1 MSAISEPVAAT
12 SGAPRR
18 QRLGATLEVLRAVAS
33 RPAGA
38 AGLALTLL
46 IAIVAIFAPLFAPG
60 DPFALTSPAL
70 LTPSAAHPLGTD
82 NLGREMF
89 RAVVNGVRTS
99 MTVVLWVT
107 VISGVIGVAVG
118 AIAGYAGGYVER
130 SLMRLTEY
138 FQSIP
143 PFFLALLALALLGR
157 TLQNLILVLGLTS
170 WTLLARV
177 VRADALSLRSREY
190 VQAARSFG
198 ASAPRILLRHVV
210 PNLLPSALVVISL
223 NASRVILVE
232 ASLAYL
238 GLGDPNQ
245 MSLGF
250 LINNAQQ
257 FLQQAWWLSVFP
269 GVAILLAV
277 LGINLLADSLNDVL
291 DPLVRPGLGET
302 RTAGT

>member
-1 MSAISEPVAAT
+1 MSAITDPLGVA
-12 SGAPRR
+12 SGAQQR
-18 QRLGATLEVLRAVAS
+18 QRFGATLETLRAVAS

-38 AGLALTLL
+38 VGLALTLL
-46 IAIVAIFAPLFAPG
+46 IAFVAIFAPLIAPG

-70 LTPSAAHPLGTD
+70 LPPSAAHPFGTD

-89 RAVVNGVRTS
+89 RAVTNGVRTS

-118 AIAGYAGGYVER
+118 AIAGYAGGFVER
-130 SLMRLTEY
+130 SLMRVTEY

-232 ASLAYL
+232 AGLAYL
-238 GLGDPNQ
+238 GLGDPNR

-269 GVAILLAV
+269 GVGILLAV

>member
-1 MSAISEPVAAT
+1 M
-12 SGAPRR
+12 SGAPEHRG
-18 QRLGATLEVLRAVAS
+18 LGATLDVLRAVAS

-38 AGLALTLL
+38 IGLALTML
-46 IAIVAIFAPLFAPG
+46 IAIVAIFAPLIARG
-60 DPFALTSPAL
+60 DPFALSSPAL
-70 LTPSAAHPLGTD
+70 LAPSGTHPFGTD

-89 RAVVNGVRTS
+89 RAVVHGVRTS
-99 MTVVLWVT
+99 MTVVLFVT
-107 VISGVIGVAVG
+107 LISGVIGIVVG
-118 AIAGYAGGYVER
+118 AIAGYLGGFVER

-138 FQSIP
+138 FQAIP
-143 PFFLALLALALLGR
+143 PFFLALLALVLLGR
-157 TLQNLILVLGLTS
+157 TLQTLILVLGLTS

-198 ASAPRILLRHVV
+198 ASAPRILVRHVV

-232 ASLAYL
+232 AGLAYL
-238 GLGDPNQ
+238 GLSDPNQ

-250 LINNAQQ
+250 LINNAQP
-257 FLQQAWWLSVFP
+257 FLQQAWWMSVFP

>member
-1 MSAISEPVAAT
+1 MSAITEPVAAT
-12 SGAPRR
+12 SGAPHR
-18 QRLGATLEVLRAVAS
+18 QRLGATLEALRAVAS

-38 AGLALTLL
+38 IGLALTVL
-46 IAIVAIFAPLFAPG
+46 IAVVAIFAPLIAPG

-70 LTPSAAHPLGTD
+70 LAPSGAHPFGTD

-89 RAVVNGVRTS
+89 RGVTNGVRTS

-107 VISGVIGVAVG
+107 VISGVIGIAVG
-118 AIAGYAGGYVER
+118 AVAGYAGGLVER

-138 FQSIP
+138 FQAIP
-143 PFFLALLALALLGR
+143 RFFLALLALALLGR

-198 ASAPRILLRHVV
+198 ASVPRILLRHVV

-238 GLGDPNQ
+238 GLGDPNK

-257 FLQQAWWLSVFP
+257 FLQNAWWMSVFP
-269 GVAILLAV
+269 GLAILLAV
-277 LGINLLADSLNDVL
+277 LGINLLAASLNDVL